1 MSVRLAVSRRS
12 LPLILLAAV
21 ALTAGS
27 HPSGENQDSNQKKKP
42 SISVKANPALG
53 FAPLRVVLTAEL
65 KGGAND
71 FEDFYCA
78 GVEWK
83 FGEDWGGDSTKDMTA
98 EAKADCDP
106 YEAGKSE
113 IKRRYIKEQTFRIAG
128 RYRVMFRLK
137 QKDRIVG
144 SGQTT
149 IDIREGIGGM
159 DRVDR

>member
-1 MSVRLAVSRRS
+1 MT
-12 LPLILLAAV
+12 AA
-21 ALTAGS
+21 S
-27 HPSGENQDSNQKKKP
+27 EPSSQDQKKKP

-83 FGEDWGGDSTKDMTA
+83 FGEDWGGDSTKDMKA
-98 EAKADCDP
+98 EAQTDCDP
-106 YEAGKSE
+106 YEEGKSE
-113 IKRRYIKEQTFRIAG
+113 IKRRYIKEQTFRIPG
-128 RYRVMFRLK
+128 RYRILFRLK
-137 QKDRIVG
+137 QKDKIVG

-149 IDIREGIGGM
+149 IDIREGIGGI
-159 DRVDR
+159 DRIDR